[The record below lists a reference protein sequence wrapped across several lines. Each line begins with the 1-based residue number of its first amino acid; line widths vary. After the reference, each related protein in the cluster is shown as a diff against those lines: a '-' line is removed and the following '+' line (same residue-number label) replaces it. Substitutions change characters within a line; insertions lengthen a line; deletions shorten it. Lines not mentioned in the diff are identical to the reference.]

1 MNARKNLDRLLAMC
15 ALPVCLVALCLVA
28 SPDINL
34 TRAGISLG
42 MVYAAALGAVRI

>member
-1 MNARKNLDRLLAMC
+1 MIPRERIEQLLTLC

-28 SPDINL
+28 SPDTNL

-42 MVYAAALGAVRI
+42 MIYAASLGAVRL